1 MVKVSTGLPNC
12 REGRQNLVGT
22 VTPEGIRRVARLA
35 DHLGYYSL
43 WPNEF
48 ITTRPDVSAR
58 YPAPPMLLDVLV
70 TMAYALAETEH
81 IRVTPSTIV
90 LPYHEPIVLSR
101 ELATLDVFSGGRV
114 TLGIGLG
121 GELEEFQRTLGTI
134 KKPNRGQ
141 MMDEFVQSLRVLWE
155 DRQATFHGRYVS
167 FDDLETY
174 PKPIQQPLPVFMA
187 GHADGVFRR
196 LAAYGQGLIDSNM
209 MPDDLR
215 AAIDHVHAYAREA
228 GRGDVRFEIAR
239 QFYVSI
245 APTEAEAK
253 ANHAASVPPATRVQ
267 PARSEAARAADRPA
281 ERSLIG
287 TPDQIQAR
295 LRAYVQ
301 AGATEICAIF
311 YFPDDE
317 AAERQLR
324 LFAEEVVP
332 VL

>member
-196 LAAYGQGLIDSNM
+196 LAAHGQGWIDSNLSPEDM
-209 MPDDLR
+209 ATNAARLR
-215 AAIDHVHAYAREA
+215 DYAAEA
-228 GRGDVRFEIAR
+228 GRGDVQFEIAR

-245 APTEAEAK
+245 GETEDE
-253 ANHAASVPPATRVQ
+253 
-267 PARSEAARAADRPA
+267 ARANATAAMPA
-281 ERSLIG
+281 PRRETAPRAGSAGGRGGASSLVG
-287 TPDQIQAR
+287 SPDQILEQLQPYIA
-295 LRAYVQ
+295 

-311 YFPDDE
+311 VYADDD

-324 LFAEEVVP
+324 LFASEVMP
-332 VL
+332 RL